1 MNHYK
6 QKYNFTFKSGGKNIR
21 CHLVTE
27 DVTETKRCNPLKTS
41 QLISGLKLGQFK
53 VLLGTLAQFHAV
65 GIAWTLGSKDDS
77 LLDLFPFLHKT
88 DSDDV
93 MKRQQHLNNYQR
105 LLELHYDTDSRQ
117 VHLFKVSTKNKGGM
131 NKFDATYSFPI
142 SWLFTNRFRD
152 TIDMKVTKENGNERN
167 FEKNL
172 AIFCK

>member
-1 MNHYK
+1 MNNYVQIK
-6 QKYNFTFKSGGKNIR
+6 IKLSTSKLGGKNIR

-117 VHLFKVSTKNKGGM
+117 VHLFKVSSK
-131 NKFDATYSFPI
+131 
-142 SWLFTNRFRD
+142 
-152 TIDMKVTKENGNERN
+152 
-167 FEKNL
+167 
-172 AIFCK
+172 

>member
-117 VHLFKVSTKNKGGM
+117 VHLFKVSTKDYGGM
-131 NKFDATYSFPI
+131 NKFDA
-142 SWLFTNRFRD
+142 
-152 TIDMKVTKENGNERN
+152 K
-167 FEKNL
+167 
-172 AIFCK
+172 IF